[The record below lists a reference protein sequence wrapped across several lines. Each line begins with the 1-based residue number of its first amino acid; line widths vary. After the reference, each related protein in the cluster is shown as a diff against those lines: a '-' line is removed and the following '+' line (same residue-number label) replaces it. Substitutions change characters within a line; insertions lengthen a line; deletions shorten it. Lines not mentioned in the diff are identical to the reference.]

1 MTTTADVWTAMHA
14 ALIGKTAADERVAV
28 PGDLPTQ
35 QNQQPILKLR
45 VLAEN
50 KQSTGRGSI
59 GFLTLVT
66 VRLLGEVSEPVDPD
80 DDLLVSTVQA
90 SLLALKDQA
99 ERAIINSY
107 PLFSI
112 VQQLLSVQTQFAYT
126 ANAQHLAGIQ
136 SDYTFEI
143 FQTADDFAPLETS
156 PISQL
161 QADDPLHP
169 GLGLHLH
176 LP

>member
-1 MTTTADVWTAMHA
+1 MTTIADVVDGMHA
-14 ALIGKTAADERVAV
+14 ALLGRTDADQRVAI

-66 VRLLGEVSEPVDPD
+66 IRLLGEVSEPVDPD
-80 DDLLVSTVQA
+80 DDILVSTVQA

-99 ERAIINSY
+99 ERAVINSY
-107 PLFSI
+107 PLFAI
-112 VQQLLSVQTQFAYT
+112 VQQLVSVQTQFAFT
-126 ANAQHLAGIQ
+126 ANAQHLSGIQ

-143 FQTADDFAPLETS
+143 FQTADDFAPLEAD
-156 PISQL
+156 PITEL
-161 QADDPLHP
+161 QAGDPLHP
-169 GLGLHLH
+169 GLGLHL
-176 LP
+176 P